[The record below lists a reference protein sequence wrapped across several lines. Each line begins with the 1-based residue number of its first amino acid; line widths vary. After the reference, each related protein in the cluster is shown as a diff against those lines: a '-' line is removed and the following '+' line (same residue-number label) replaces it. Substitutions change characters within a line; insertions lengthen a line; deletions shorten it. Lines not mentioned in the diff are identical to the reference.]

1 MDNRKLTNH
10 TEVIEEAKKML
21 DNEIVKDLPKN
32 IEILENNK
40 SVRFISSNGVC
51 YIIKDL
57 KIKKTDIFTKNT
69 KINNSIF
76 INLFH
81 KNKFYRFVGSYKD
94 NIEKKYIYD
103 IINNVT
109 LL

>member
-1 MDNRKLTNH
+1 MVNRNLKNH
-10 TEVIEEAKKML
+10 TEVIEKAKKML
-21 DNEIVKDLPKN
+21 DNEIAEDLPKN

-40 SVRFISSNGVC
+40 SVRFISTNGVC

-57 KIKKTDIFTKNT
+57 KIKTTDIFTKNT

-81 KNKFYRFVGSYKD
+81 KNKIYRFVGSYKD
-94 NIEKKYIYD
+94 NIEKKYIYI

-109 LL
+109 LQ